1 MAGSPWEDPLGM
13 WRDML
18 DKWERQFNE
27 AGNKVMGQEQFSA
40 VVNKASVLPLAMQKA
55 LGEAMAKYFAALNLP
70 SRDDIIALG
79 ERLGAVEQELRRL
92 AEAVAPAPAASVV
105 TPPRT
110 RKPKPPPPRE
120 PPKEAAS

>member
-1 MAGSPWEDPLGM
+1 MAGASWDDPLGM
-13 WRDML
+13 WREML
-18 DKWERQFNE
+18 DKFERQFNE

-70 SRDDIIALG
+70 SRDDIVALG
-79 ERLGAVEQELRRL
+79 ERIGAVERELHRL
-92 AEAVAPAPAASVV
+92 SAALAPAPAPAV

-110 RKPKPPPPRE
+110 RKPKPAAPAA
-120 PPKEAAS
+120 PKDGTS